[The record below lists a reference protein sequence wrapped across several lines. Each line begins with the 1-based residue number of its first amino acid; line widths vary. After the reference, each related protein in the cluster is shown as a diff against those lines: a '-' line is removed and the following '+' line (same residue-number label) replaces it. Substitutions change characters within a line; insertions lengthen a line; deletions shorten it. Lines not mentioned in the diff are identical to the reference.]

1 VARCPR
7 CGARL
12 SRVGST
18 DLRSNLT
25 FKYCRNCGY
34 VDVEEDFKRVRLPPN
49 SGALLSWLE
58 RKSEEAKGRE
68 KVIGRG
74 RTVRK
79 DEEVVEVEAEV
90 ERGALRLSL
99 DAVFYGGVLHVVR
112 DVRIDEG
119 RCVGGRCPAAFELE
133 RREEGAPDEGELLFS
148 EPAFLYDAAADILR
162 GRGVAWRGSSL
173 EPLRSLADLFLPAR
187 VPAHGLDRWQRKALA
202 KILRA
207 GRHGVVVVV
216 GPPGTGKT
224 SVIAA
229 AACILARAGK
239 RVLITALSNIA
250 VDNALE
256 RVLERCGD
264 AEVMRFGLRS
274 KVNQAV
280 RSRLKRLTGDV
291 AARIKE
297 GGVVV
302 GMTAAKLA
310 ALHLAHRLY
319 ELTGPFDY
327 VFVDEASMM
336 PFAVAAVPFLYG
348 VRRVVLGDPRQLAPP
363 LYEEGEMRGEKELK
377 EEHVPVVPLVEAV
390 MRWWN
395 SAMLRR
401 QRRGHAEI
409 FRYISDV
416 FYRGRLDLS
425 ESPDAPLDMPAKYGD
440 LPDEILASGRALVWV
455 EVGGERK
462 VGGGS
467 YYNAEEAELAVWLY
481 LRLLEYGA
489 AERTAILATYRGQE
503 RLLRRA
509 IDWLRRI
516 RGGPSGWDVV
526 YTVNRFQGREADVV
540 IYSAVHNEVH
550 DALKDYRRFNVA
562 ISRARAKAVVLSS
575 LGGHADNLPWMLAY
589 KKTAFKVDA
598 SALRA
603 PQEVRRAIRAAE
615 SGLEKSGIRR

>member
-1 VARCPR
+1 MSYVP
-7 CGARL
+7 
-12 SRVGST
+12 ST
-18 DLRSNLT
+18 KLRSNLS
-25 FKYCRNCGY
+25 FRYCRSCGY
-34 VDVEEDFKRVRLPPN
+34 VDVEEDFRRVRLPPN
-49 SGALLSWLE
+49 SSVLLSWLE
-58 RKSEEAKGRE
+58 KKSEETKKKEG
-68 KVIGRG
+68 VIGRG
-74 RTVRK
+74 RTVRR

-90 ERGALRLSL
+90 KREALRLSL

-112 DVRIDEG
+112 DVRVDE
-119 RCVGGRCPAAFELE
+119 RCVEERCPAVFELE
-133 RREEGAPDEGELLFS
+133 RHEEEAPDEGELLFS

-162 GRGVAWRGSSL
+162 SRRVAWRGSFL
-173 EPLRSLADLFLPAR
+173 EPLRGLADFFLPAC
-187 VPAHGLDRWQRKALA
+187 VPARDLDRWQRKALA

-224 SVIAA
+224 SVVAA
-229 AACILARAGK
+229 AACILARKGR
-239 RVLITALSNIA
+239 RVLITALSNVA

-264 AEVMRFGLRS
+264 VEVIRFGIRS
-274 KVNQAV
+274 KVSQAV

-310 ALHLAHRLY
+310 ALHLVRGLY

-363 LYEEGEMRGEKELK
+363 LDEEGEMRGEKELK

-390 MRWWN
+390 MRRWN

-401 QRRGHAEI
+401 QRRGRAEI
-409 FRYISDV
+409 FRYVSDV
-416 FYRGRLDLS
+416 FYRGKLDLS
-425 ESPDAPLDMPAKYGD
+425 ESPDAPLDTPAKYGD
-440 LPDEILASGRALVWV
+440 LADEILASDKALVWV
-455 EVGGERK
+455 EVGGRWK
-462 VGGGS
+462 AGGGS
-467 YYNAEEAELAVWLY
+467 YYNVEEAELAVWLY

-489 AERTAILATYRGQE
+489 AEHTVILATYRGQE

-509 IDWLRRI
+509 INELRRI
-516 RGGPSGWDVV
+516 KGGPSGWDVV
-526 YTVNRFQGREADVV
+526 YTVNKFQGREADVA

-562 ISRARAKAVVLSS
+562 ISRARLKAVVLSS
-575 LGGHADNLPWMLAY
+575 LGDNADNLPWMLAY

-598 SALRA
+598 STLRV
-603 PQEVRRAIRAAE
+603 PREVRRTIRAAE
-615 SGLEKSGIRR
+615 SRLKKSGIR

>member
-1 VARCPR
+1 MARCPR
-7 CGARL
+7 CGAQL
-12 SRVGST
+12 SYVPST
-18 DLRSNLT
+18 ELRSNLS
-25 FKYCRNCGY
+25 FRYCWSCGY
-34 VDVEEDFKRVRLPPN
+34 VDVEEDFRRVRMPPN
-49 SGALLSWLE
+49 SSVLLSWLE
-58 RKSEEAKGRE
+58 RKSEETKE
-68 KVIGRG
+68 KEGVIGRG
-74 RTVRK
+74 RTVRR
-79 DEEVVEVEAEV
+79 DDEVVEVDARVKRE
-90 ERGALRLSL
+90 ALRQSL

-112 DVRIDEG
+112 DVRVDEE
-119 RCVGGRCPAAFELE
+119 RCAGELCPAVFELE
-133 RREEGAPDEGELLFS
+133 RHEEEAPDEGELLFS

-162 GRGVAWRGSSL
+162 SRRVAWRGSFL
-173 EPLRSLADLFLPAR
+173 EPLRGLADFFLPAC
-187 VPAHGLDRWQRKALA
+187 VPARDLDRWQRKALA

-224 SVIAA
+224 SVVAA
-229 AACILARAGK
+229 AACILARKGR
-239 RVLITALSNIA
+239 RVLITALSNVA

-264 AEVMRFGLRS
+264 VEVVRFGIRS
-274 KVNQAV
+274 KVSQAV

-310 ALHLAHRLY
+310 ALHLVRRLY

-363 LYEEGEMRGEKELK
+363 LNEEGEMRKEKKLR

-390 MRWWN
+390 MRRWN
-395 SAMLRR
+395 SVMLRR
-401 QRRGHAEI
+401 QRRGRAEI
-409 FRYISDV
+409 FRYVSDV

-425 ESPDAPLDMPAKYGD
+425 ESPDAPLDTPAKYGD
-440 LPDEILASGRALVWV
+440 LPDEILASDEALMWV
-455 EVGGERK
+455 EVGGRRR

-467 YYNAEEAELAVWLY
+467 FYNVEEAELAVWLY

-489 AERTAILATYRGQE
+489 AERTVILATYRGQE

-509 IDWLRRI
+509 INELRRI
-516 RGGPSGWDVV
+516 KGGPSGWDVV
-526 YTVNRFQGREADVV
+526 YTVNKFQGREADVV
-540 IYSAVHNEVH
+540 IYSAVHNEDHV
-550 DALKDYRRFNVA
+550 ALKDYRRFNVA
-562 ISRARAKAVVLSS
+562 ISRARVKAVVLSS
-575 LGGHADNLPWMLAY
+575 LGGNAEKLPWMLAY

-598 SALRA
+598 NALRV
-603 PQEVRRAIRAAE
+603 PREVRQAIRSAE
-615 SGLEKSGIRR
+615 SRLEKSGIR